1 MTRRM
6 DIGDLLD
13 QDQIW
18 ISRDGDGGLVENKI
32 TDMNLNHLLRLRR
45 WLREHARHLHSSEVL
60 ALYGM
65 SGMVSGEA
73 ASMDLDQAIDHAE
86 QESPLNWLADKPLF
100 RALGQEIHRRQ
111 GATADPSARR
121 HLSANERVELAHQLR
136 PVTHNIESTVRALS
150 PATGMSHM
158 NVAQW
163 NAQVDALVRSIQRLR
178 RD

>member
-1 MTRRM
+1 MTRQM
-6 DIGDLLD
+6 GIGDLLD

-32 TDMNLNHLLRLRR
+32 TDMNLNHLLSLRR
-45 WLREHARHLHSSEVL
+45 WLREHARRLHSSEVL

-65 SGMVSGEA
+65 SGMVGGEM

-100 RALGQEIHRRQ
+100 RALGQEIHRKQ

-121 HLSANERVELAHQLR
+121 HLKAPERMELRLRLREQVSVLLGAVEDLDGQSRVSLA
-136 PVTHNIESTVRALS
+136 E
-150 PATGMSHM
+150 
-158 NVAQW
+158 W
-163 NAQVDALVRSIQRLR
+163 NARVDILVRSIRELR
-178 RD
+178 RA